1 MFVVGLIV
9 EGEKVEGI
17 ILVEKFVAELTHT
30 FPFTEIVPLGH
41 GVHDVDPAADT
52 YPLAQ
57 FKQLHVLCDHHKCS
71 RNSGFAYIPNINN
84 SETNNKCSN

>member
-17 ILVEKFVAELTHT
+17 IVVEKFVAELTHI

-41 GVHDVDPAADT
+41 GVQLKHRLHFFRQLQKRACQALPFH
-52 YPLAQ
+52 PLSL
-57 FKQLHVLCDHHKCS
+57 FPLLL
-71 RNSGFAYIPNINN
+71 FFLPI
-84 SETNNKCSN
+84 